1 MNSHKD
7 LNQIFYNYNKFDSYI
22 FDSPTDILR
31 LEPLFF
37 SLSNHETELARNKII
52 EFPKPIDTSNDNK
65 ETKVDVEHEKNNI
78 NTTVRPIPVNAN
90 VNAKVNANANVKR
103 NENVNENPNKK
114 WFEPLQKDTIFWC
127 IFAFIYGH
135 TEYLMI
141 GSRYGNRELEEK
153 GKMIAY
159 FNESKKQ
166 LKNVNHKIT
175 NGNIQEIMSEFLALQ
190 NETTFLG
197 MVGLVSFYKIRV
209 LLVDETKNLYI
220 DFHMEDMPET
230 ETETKTCI
238 LYKNTTVKGTTV
250 KGKCQIK
257 YRMNMELDSYEDEIS
272 RIQTNMLRLEHFTK
286 PLRAISSY
294 KLCEL
299 EEIAKMIGLFSFSS
313 TDKLKK
319 PELYA
324 RITEYCNW
332 NTNSV

>member
-1 MNSHKD
+1 MNSYRE
-7 LNQIFYNYNKFDSYI
+7 LNQIFYNHNK

-31 LEPLFF
+31 LESLFF
-37 SLSNHETELARNKII
+37 SLSKHELELKFELDLENRKLPELVQSVN
-52 EFPKPIDTSNDNK
+52 PKLVALPIKTPS
-65 ETKVDVEHEKNNI
+65 
-78 NTTVRPIPVNAN
+78 
-90 VNAKVNANANVKR
+90 
-103 NENVNENPNKK
+103 KK

-153 GKMIAY
+153 GKMISF

-175 NGNIQEIMSEFLALQ
+175 NANIQEILSEYLALQ

-197 MVGLVSFYKIRV
+197 IIGLVAFYKIRI
-209 LLVDETKNLYI
+209 LLVDENKKLYI
-220 DFHMEDMPET
+220 DYHIADMPDT

-238 LYKNTTVKGTTV
+238 LYKNTSVQGTITKGRT
-250 KGKCQIK
+250 K
-257 YRMNMELDSYEDEIS
+257 YRMNMDLEDTETEVL

-294 KLCEL
+294 KLSEL
-299 EEIAKMIGLFSFSS
+299 EEIAKIIGFSN
-313 TDKLKK
+313 DEKLKK

-332 NTNSV
+332 NI